1 MYKMGGK
8 NSSLRPN
15 DSELRE
21 VLENQGYFG
30 NKRGANQ
37 NLFDEEN
44 TKKRFNLL
52 EGLKFSNNLFEDHRI
67 QNSDQLKSENKP
79 RKTIVGNS
87 GRNRNITVVEI
98 GDNTDGQ
105 VSRKEST
112 ISGKNQNR
120 DFLNKI
126 KEIGEQEK
134 RKRGKIIDHNE
145 ENSEDLFKKE
155 MDNEEESE

>member
-67 QNSDQLKSENKP
+67 QNSDQLKSVNKP

-87 GRNRNITVVEI
+87 GANRNITVVEI
-98 GDNTDGQ
+98 GDNPDGQ